1 VHVRVD
7 LDALRR
13 GSLGPGEVCEIP
25 GVGPVPV
32 QTARDLL
39 GDALCD
45 LVITNGVDVTT
56 VCHLGRSIPTALNT
70 ALLERDRHCV
80 VPGCDLTEGL
90 ERDHWIVAFAQGG
103 PATIENLARLCGHH
117 HYLRTHQGFELLG
130 GPGRWRWLP
139 PPTPRPPS
147 GRRGRRRGST
157 KGRTPPPPT
166 APPPPPAGA
175 TDGPDPPLF
184 TVEE

>member
-1 VHVRVD
+1 M
-7 LDALRR
+7 
-13 GSLGPGEVCEIP
+13 
-25 GVGPVPV
+25 
-32 QTARDLL
+32 
-39 GDALCD
+39 
-45 LVITNGVDVTT
+45 
-56 VCHLGRSIPTALNT
+56 
-70 ALLERDRHCV
+70 
-80 VPGCDLTEGL
+80 
-90 ERDHWIVAFAQGG
+90 AFAQGG

-139 PPTPRPPS
+139 PPKPRPPS

-157 KGRTPPPPT
+157 KGRTPPPAT
-166 APPPPPAGA
+166 ASPPPPAGA